1 MGRPK
6 NPELAVAGR
15 VLKALE
21 SLPPERRAPLL
32 DFLAGQIRAQRV
44 LDVPTPKDPRQTTPG
59 HNHGGAETTPR
70 SDESF

>member
-21 SLPPERRAPLL
+21 SLPLERRAPLL
-32 DFLAGQIRAQRV
+32 DFLAGQIRAQKV
-44 LDVPTPKDPRQTTPG
+44 LDVPPKDPRQAVLRTNEGVPG
-59 HNHGGAETTPR
+59 ANGQAE
-70 SDESF
+70 ESF